1 MDKVPV
7 VVAAAGAAWETT
19 ALARLEGGAPA
30 VVMLKRCVDLRDLL
44 ATAYTGLARVA
55 LVSAGLPGLDADS
68 VEALR
73 RGGIE
78 AVVVYDEAGSDPG
91 RLQRLGVAH
100 VLAPTMLDTLV
111 DTVHAAGCETGEP
124 DLQPAPE
131 REGLP
136 VGEPGG
142 ARGRV
147 LAVWGPAGA
156 PGRTTVAVGVAAE
169 LALLGRPALL
179 VDADPYAGAV
189 AQHLGVLDEVSGLLA
204 AARLANAGSL
214 DVERLGSC
222 ARKVVEHLHVLTGL
236 PRPDRWRE
244 VRPRAFADL
253 LDLATR
259 TAAHVVV
266 DTGFSL
272 ERDTPDPFDAPASA
286 RNLMTLEAVE
296 RADDVLVVGTAD
308 PVGLARLARGLIE
321 LHQLLPALR
330 PLVVV
335 NRYRTSL
342 GWGEKE
348 IRGMVEG
355 FVATAAVHFVPDDRE
370 AADRALMA
378 GRSLVE
384 SGDSALRRGVA
395 RVADGLVRPAG
406 ASSLDVGAD
415 RRTGRRLGR
424 RRLRR

>member
-1 MDKVPV
+1 
-7 VVAAAGAAWETT
+7 
-19 ALARLEGGAPA
+19 
-30 VVMLKRCVDLRDLL
+30 
-44 ATAYTGLARVA
+44 
-55 LVSAGLPGLDADS
+55 
-68 VEALR
+68 
-73 RGGIE
+73 
-78 AVVVYDEAGSDPG
+78 
-91 RLQRLGVAH
+91 
-100 VLAPTMLDTLV
+100 
-111 DTVHAAGCETGEP
+111 
-124 DLQPAPE
+124 
-131 REGLP
+131 
-136 VGEPGG
+136 
-142 ARGRV
+142 
-147 LAVWGPAGA
+147 
-156 PGRTTVAVGVAAE
+156 
-169 LALLGRPALL
+169 
-179 VDADPYAGAV
+179 
-189 AQHLGVLDEVSGLLA
+189 
-204 AARLANAGSL
+204 
-214 DVERLGSC
+214 
-222 ARKVVEHLHVLTGL
+222 
-236 PRPDRWRE
+236 
-244 VRPRAFADL
+244 
-253 LDLATR
+253 
-259 TAAHVVV
+259 VV